1 MADMQPPKHP
11 MEVLPAMLNL
21 VLLQTSKILRE
32 PECYNTRHANLPR
45 RRITEVV
52 STANQRFHD
61 ALDEVEVEILQA
73 KAVMERDLRLIRQKR
88 AERDRANGMLP
99 ALSPVKQEKDVSQK
113 AGETSSDVALM
124 SQAEAFN
131 AGEITATQ
139 TQISNAP
146 APIAQ
151 MQELPSAIPSGEAT
165 DVAPDLPQ
173 NTKEPA
179 AAVIT
184 IPSHPAIENQSQQEE
199 TQANAPETMSA
210 EQEARLN
217 PTDVADLDFESMFN
231 DTGLVTN
238 EDPINF
244 DLDFSTE
251 GASQDIM
258 NDSAFENITM
268 SDADL
273 ANAAPTSNE
282 DINSLLPGLENY
294 VNADTDLTSLRLPP
308 ASTASVTS
316 QGAAIG
322 ASVTAATV
330 PTQSST
336 EAMPADANFDN
347 LFEGL
352 DFSMD
357 GTGQDDLGDAT
368 LGDLDDFNW
377 N

>member
-1 MADMQPPKHP
+1 
-11 MEVLPAMLNL
+11 
-21 VLLQTSKILRE
+21 
-32 PECYNTRHANLPR
+32 
-45 RRITEVV
+45 
-52 STANQRFHD
+52 
-61 ALDEVEVEILQA
+61 
-73 KAVMERDLRLIRQKR
+73 MERDLRLIRQKR